1 MTKEQFLV
9 QISRIY
15 PDGGYQTFWIVSFIM
30 SAVSLIISYL
40 IANDYNFS
48 EDTTWVKLG
57 KWKLLPL
64 FFLTMAFLSNFVP
77 NKNNFMFIVATPY
90 IVDTGKSLVETLED
104 KNSKLYKINQIMD
117 KGLDKVLLELENKNN
132 KKEDK

>member
-9 QISRIY
+9 YIWSIY